1 MNAAALSARNLL
13 RNRFRTVLTVAGVAV
28 AIVTFITL
36 RTVVYAWTVATEV
49 APKDRVVTRNKV
61 SFVVPLPKRHFDRV
75 QQVPGV
81 KKSTFANWFGGR
93 DPRHESE
100 FFASMAVDTH
110 TVFDVYTEMQVP
122 PDQLQAWKDDR
133 NGAIVGD
140 ALAGKLGW
148 KIGDRVTLESGI
160 YYTTPDNP
168 WTFTIRGIYT
178 ATARSVDRSTFM
190 FHWQLLN
197 ERQSERDR
205 DYVGWVVS
213 RVTDPSRAADICQ
226 AIDRMFDD
234 SDMQTLSQDERS
246 FNASFLAS
254 FSAVLKAIDIV
265 SVAILVIMMLILGN
279 TIAMG
284 VRERTNEYGVLRALG
299 FSRWHLGGLVL
310 GESLAAG
317 VLGSI
322 LGLAVAYPFVEGGLG
337 RWLEENMGAFFP
349 FFRIDPVT
357 AVSAAVLAV
366 ALSGIAAIL
375 PAWQVTQL
383 RVVDALRRIG

>member
-1 MNAAALSARNLL
+1 
-13 RNRFRTVLTVAGVAV
+13 
-28 AIVTFITL
+28 
-36 RTVVYAWTVATEV
+36 
-49 APKDRVVTRNKV
+49 
-61 SFVVPLPKRHFDRV
+61 
-75 QQVPGV
+75 
-81 KKSTFANWFGGR
+81 
-93 DPRHESE
+93 
-100 FFASMAVDTH
+100 MAVDTH

-213 RVTDPSRAADICQ
+213 RVTTRHVQRIFCQ

-234 SDMQTLSQDERS
+234 SDMQR
-246 FNASFLAS
+246 
-254 FSAVLKAIDIV
+254 
-265 SVAILVIMMLILGN
+265 
-279 TIAMG
+279 
-284 VRERTNEYGVLRALG
+284 
-299 FSRWHLGGLVL
+299 
-310 GESLAAG
+310 
-317 VLGSI
+317 
-322 LGLAVAYPFVEGGLG
+322 
-337 RWLEENMGAFFP
+337 
-349 FFRIDPVT
+349 
-357 AVSAAVLAV
+357 
-366 ALSGIAAIL
+366 
-375 PAWQVTQL
+375 
-383 RVVDALRRIG
+383 